1 MIKLY
6 TYPKDQI
13 AIEPIESA
21 DVSTSVSEIISDVR
35 ERGDSALREY
45 TERFDRARLSALEVA
60 PEEIG
65 SALSKADPGLV
76 SILSEA
82 AQNIRAFH
90 ENQISP
96 DFELKKLDGS
106 ILGQRTRA
114 LARVGV
120 YVPGG
125 TASYP
130 STVLMNVIPA
140 KLAGVPEVVMVTP
153 PAPDGSVSPNILAAA
168 KIAGADRVFKV
179 GGAQAVAAL
188 AYGTDSVPAVD
199 KIVGPGNIY
208 VAEAKRQVFGRVDID
223 MVAGPSEILIIAD
236 RTCNARIAAADLLS
250 QAEHD
255 AFASAILITDS
266 PYLADK
272 VAAELERQ
280 IDLLP
285 RKEIARASID
295 SRGKIVLVENLE
307 DAVALSNALA
317 PEHLEICVDDP
328 LPLFEKVE
336 NAGSVF
342 LGKYSPEALGDY
354 FAGPNHTL
362 PTAGTARF
370 SSPLSVYDFVKRF
383 SYINYTRS
391 ALAGCAEKI
400 VKFAKAEGLDA
411 HARSVLARFEGEDTK

>member
-1 MIKLY
+1 M
-6 TYPKDQI
+6 
-13 AIEPIESA
+13 
-21 DVSTSVSEIISDVR
+21 R

-45 TERFDRARLSALEVA
+45 TERFDSKAFREVA

-168 KIAGADRVFKV
+168 KIAGADRCLK
-179 GGAQAVAAL
+179 
-188 AYGTDSVPAVD
+188 
-199 KIVGPGNIY
+199 
-208 VAEAKRQVFGRVDID
+208 
-223 MVAGPSEILIIAD
+223 
-236 RTCNARIAAADLLS
+236 
-250 QAEHD
+250 
-255 AFASAILITDS
+255 
-266 PYLADK
+266 
-272 VAAELERQ
+272 
-280 IDLLP
+280 
-285 RKEIARASID
+285 
-295 SRGKIVLVENLE
+295 
-307 DAVALSNALA
+307 
-317 PEHLEICVDDP
+317 
-328 LPLFEKVE
+328 
-336 NAGSVF
+336 
-342 LGKYSPEALGDY
+342 
-354 FAGPNHTL
+354 
-362 PTAGTARF
+362 
-370 SSPLSVYDFVKRF
+370 
-383 SYINYTRS
+383 
-391 ALAGCAEKI
+391 
-400 VKFAKAEGLDA
+400 
-411 HARSVLARFEGEDTK
+411 

>member
-1 MIKLY
+1 
-6 TYPKDQI
+6 
-13 AIEPIESA
+13 
-21 DVSTSVSEIISDVR
+21 
-35 ERGDSALREY
+35 
-45 TERFDRARLSALEVA
+45 
-60 PEEIG
+60 
-65 SALSKADPGLV
+65 
-76 SILSEA
+76 
-82 AQNIRAFH
+82 
-90 ENQISP
+90 
-96 DFELKKLDGS
+96 
-106 ILGQRTRA
+106 
-114 LARVGV
+114 
-120 YVPGG
+120 
-125 TASYP
+125 
-130 STVLMNVIPA
+130 
-140 KLAGVPEVVMVTP
+140 
-153 PAPDGSVSPNILAAA
+153 
-168 KIAGADRVFKV
+168 
-179 GGAQAVAAL
+179 
-188 AYGTDSVPAVD
+188 
-199 KIVGPGNIY
+199 
-208 VAEAKRQVFGRVDID
+208 

-236 RTCNARIAAADLLS
+236 RTCNAHSRRRPFIAGRARRLCLRHTHNR
-250 QAEHD
+250 Q
-255 AFASAILITDS
+255 

-328 LPLFEKVE
+328 PLFEKVE